1 MLVSYIPTQTLK
13 MYVNKQ
19 RPLFEEVSST
29 MQYEMGVVKAFF
41 PTSMKVK
48 GPLFSS
54 RPCIGAVIVEAMA
67 AAVVFSV
74 KEALCVVGLVSRFCH
89 RVCGHVRVVDIPGN
103 IVLQYHFDKSF
114 IFQNENK
121 IKRTKERKRD
131 IGTLNRDVAIQC
143 YY

>member
-1 MLVSYIPTQTLK
+1 
-13 MYVNKQ
+13 
-19 RPLFEEVSST
+19 
-29 MQYEMGVVKAFF
+29 MGVVKAFF

-103 IVLQYHFDKSF
+103 IALYSIILTKDSF
-114 IFQNENK
+114 FK
-121 IKRTKERKRD
+121 MKTRPKK
-131 IGTLNRDVAIQC
+131 GK
-143 YY
+143 

>member
-1 MLVSYIPTQTLK
+1 MLPDQGLRDLVIAQDHQTREGK
-13 MYVNKQ
+13 
-19 RPLFEEVSST
+19 
-29 MQYEMGVVKAFF
+29 VVKAFF

-103 IVLQYHFDKSF
+103 IVL
-114 IFQNENK
+114 
-121 IKRTKERKRD
+121 
-131 IGTLNRDVAIQC
+131 
-143 YY
+143 